1 MSIKYKIEFR
11 VSKDPFLTPRQREMA
26 QAIGSLLAISA
37 PIRPAFFTF
46 IILHQHYRTIT
57 QKEKILELYLK
68 RMVISRKIDAYEE
81 AFCKELEAS
90 FALTQE
96 NNNFVKFVS
105 SIFEYYVEAI
115 MQLTHGSSII
125 ISSNVLINGNK
136 FTAHGNN
143 TVDLAIDK
151 LDESSK
157 ILILAECCLTMRRL
171 QTKTEQICFYA
182 ELLKTIREIVG
193 GKAILKFEMI
203 VANNERSNWHN
214 VNFQSL
220 DMLRDND
227 VDIKGR
233 TLISEQVY
241 RQF

>member
-1 MSIKYKIEFR
+1 
-11 VSKDPFLTPRQREMA
+11 
-26 QAIGSLLAISA
+26 
-37 PIRPAFFTF
+37 
-46 IILHQHYRTIT
+46 
-57 QKEKILELYLK
+57 
-68 RMVISRKIDAYEE
+68 
-81 AFCKELEAS
+81 
-90 FALTQE
+90 
-96 NNNFVKFVS
+96 
-105 SIFEYYVEAI
+105 
-115 MQLTHGSSII
+115 
-125 ISSNVLINGNK
+125 
-136 FTAHGNN
+136 
-143 TVDLAIDK
+143 
-151 LDESSK
+151 
-157 ILILAECCLTMRRL
+157 MRRL